1 MTGPMQRHTFVVYVE
16 DKPGVLN
23 RVASLFRRRAFNIES
38 LTVGH
43 AETPKASR
51 MTIVVRTDPSGAR
64 RLEANL
70 YKLVNVLRVHDITS
84 VPAIFRELAMIKV
97 GATADTRTHV
107 MQLVDVFRARVVDV
121 APDSVVIETTGTE
134 EKIDGSAGGAAPL
147 RHHRAGPDGARRHD
161 ARRAQRDDRSR
172 GPAGVPVAGPGRRRG
187 RGRRPERLVLG
198 VDSPGFA
205 GPAFRPGHRFP
216 PTPHWPR
223 TTRPAVTDHPPGHCE
238 D

>member
-51 MTIVVRTDPSGAR
+51 MTIVVRTDPIGAR

-134 EKIDGSAGGAAPL
+134 EKIDGLLEVLRPYGIIELVRTGRVGMMRGARSVMIDPEERQESFSPDLAGGPA
-147 RHHRAGPDGARRHD
+147 D
-161 ARRAQRDDRSR
+161 AEADDPNVSYS
-172 GPAGVPVAGPGRRRG
+172 V
-187 RGRRPERLVLG
+187 
-198 VDSPGFA
+198 
-205 GPAFRPGHRFP
+205 
-216 PTPHWPR
+216 
-223 TTRPAVTDHPPGHCE
+223 
-238 D
+238 